1 MSCPYS
7 KLAEIDYAKDVLKEN
22 GYFVDN
28 LWHVQDVKTF
38 YKCDDAMAMK
48 VLDHVLNGNDYITNE
63 IWEMIDRVAKNFEIK
78 KKDD

>member
-1 MSCPYS
+1 MRCPHS

-28 LWHVQDVKTF
+28 LWHIQDVQHF
-38 YKCDDAMAMK
+38 YKCDDAMAMR
-48 VLDHVLNGNDYITNE
+48 VLDHVLNGNDKVTYE
-63 IWEMIDRVAKNFEIK
+63 IWEMIDRVAKNFEIE